1 MTNLKISGFALL
13 LLFGAACDTEVVN
26 PGTFKDGDLLDE
38 AGRGGLNSMVTGSGR
53 ALGAGINWVGYT
65 GAAVAREIHPAG
77 STGSFGITNL
87 WQNGALGADDGDLND
102 HWEVTQRA
110 RWVAEEAVRRL
121 EDIGPPV
128 GSTVQTPAQYAD
140 LLRKAYVYAGFAN
153 RVLGENMCDFVVDGG
168 AMTAGSAGY
177 FQRAE
182 SLFTKAIGVSGGT
195 TAARTADSTAALAG
209 RAAVRVFRGNW
220 AGAIADAAL
229 VPIGFTY
236 NMPYYNIGEDSQRNR
251 IFWSSGNSRES
262 GSAYRAH
269 TQWNTW
275 YLQYKYGSAT
285 TFTAT
290 TPAVI
295 VDPRITIAFS
305 TLQGDAAIDCC
316 GRVPFWPEA
325 KHAASA
331 AAIRLTSGREMQL
344 IRAEERLIA
353 GDQAGAMGFINAART
368 NAGAATIT
376 AVDLTDAWRLLKRER
391 GIELWLEARRLGD
404 RRRWAAAGAAAPGAL
419 DPLEVQGA
427 AAHLSSQDLCFP
439 VSRSERETNPNIP

>member
-1 MTNLKISGFALL
+1 MTNLKTSGFALL
-13 LLFGAACDTEVVN
+13 LLAGAASCDTKVTN
-26 PGTFKDGDLLDE
+26 PGPVRDEFLQDE
-38 AGRGGLNSMVTGSGR
+38 AGRTGMTALVAGAGR

-87 WQNGALGADDGDLND
+87 WQQGALGADDGDLND
-102 HWEVTQRA
+102 HWEVSQRG

-121 EDIGPPV
+121 EAMGPPPA
-128 GSTVQTPAQYAD
+128 GSAQTPVQYAD
-140 LLRKAYVYAGFAN
+140 LLQKAYLYAAFAN
-153 RVLGENMCDFVVDGG
+153 RLLGENMCDAVIDGG
-168 AMTAGSAGY
+168 PLQAGSTVY

-182 SLFTKAIGVSGGT
+182 SLFTKALAVTGGT
-195 TAARTADSTAALAG
+195 AATNTTQSQAAYGG
-209 RAAVRVFRGNW
+209 RAAVRVFLGNW
-220 AGAIADAAL
+220 AGAIADAQQ
-229 VPIGFTY
+229 VPIGFAY
-236 NMPYYNIGEDSQRNR
+236 NMPYYNLGEDAQRNR

-275 YLQYKYGSAT
+275 ILAYKYGSAT

-295 VDPRITIAFS
+295 VDPRVSIAFT
-305 TLQGDAAIDCC
+305 TLQGDAAIECC
-316 GRVPFWPEA
+316 GKVPFWPEA
-325 KHAASA
+325 KHASSA
-331 AAIRLTSGREMQL
+331 ANIRLTSGREMQL
-344 IRAEERLIA
+344 IRAEERLRQNDMA
-353 GDQAGAMGFINAART
+353 GGMTFINAARS

-376 AVDLTDAWRLLKRER
+376 ATDITDAWRLLKRER

-404 RRRWAAAGAAAPGAL
+404 RRRWAAANTPGAL
-419 DPLEVQGA
+419 DPLEVVGA
-427 AAHLSSQDLCFP
+427 ASHLTTQDLCFP